1 MLVRVIPIEILL
13 KDSAT
18 ILFSPTTVRVQI
30 SPFIFLIFSEFE
42 ADVVPAFSII
52 LSC

>member
-1 MLVRVIPIEILL
+1 MLVRVIPIEIIL

-18 ILFSPTTVRVQI
+18 ILFSDHC
-30 SPFIFLIFSEFE
+30 PFTDFPLYFLILREFE
-42 ADVVPAFSII
+42 ADAVPAFSIM